1 MSSIWSSRRG
11 WATSCGVTLMAACV
25 AALGDGAVGLA
36 VELDQAELIKLLS
49 GDDVGPKATAQG
61 FVPMAEGPSF
71 AGWKHLPWFEGHW
84 TLRDGVI
91 RCDGKVQAKRG
102 QERSLWTEKE
112 YGDLIMV
119 ADWRLTGEPKMVLRN
134 AFAPDGEFS
143 VDADGKRV
151 RREIL
156 DAGDSGIYLRG
167 DIRSQVNIWSQ
178 PMGSGDINSYHKD
191 LKLTPEKRRT
201 YVPKKNADKPF
212 GQWNRFIIT
221 MVGNRVTVVLNGQ
234 IVIDRAELAQ
244 AAPRGAIALQN
255 HGDPIEFRN
264 LYIKE
269 LD

>member
-1 MSSIWSSRRG
+1 MSSIRNHRG
-11 WATSCGVTLMAACV
+11 YVPAFCAATLV
-25 AALGDGAVGLA
+25 AAWLA
-36 VELDQAELIKLLS
+36 VLPGATGFAAEVDQPELIALFS
-49 GDDVGPKATAQG
+49 GDDVGRKATQRG
-61 FVPMAEGPSF
+61 FAPMVDGSSF

-84 TLRDGVI
+84 TIRDGVI
-91 RCDGKVQAKRG
+91 RCDGKVEAKRG

-112 YGDLIMV
+112 YGDLVLV

-134 AFAPDGEFS
+134 AFAPEGHFL
-143 VDADGKRV
+143 VDPDGKRV

-167 DIRSQVNIWSQ
+167 DVRSQVNIWSQ

-191 LKLTPEKRRT
+191 LKLSPEQRRT
-201 YVPKKNADKPF
+201 HVPRKNADKPF

-221 MVGNRVTVVLNGQ
+221 MVGDRVWVVLNGQ
-234 IVIDRAELAQ
+234 VVIDRAILAQ

-255 HGDPIEFRN
+255 HGDPVEFRN